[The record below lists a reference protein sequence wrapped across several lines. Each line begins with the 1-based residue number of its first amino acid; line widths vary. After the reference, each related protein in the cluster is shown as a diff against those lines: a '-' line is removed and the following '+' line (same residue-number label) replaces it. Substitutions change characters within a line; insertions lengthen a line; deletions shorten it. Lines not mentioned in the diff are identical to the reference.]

1 MHSADGK
8 IPSGFITIS
17 LVSLRSPS
25 LQAYY
30 WKKCC
35 FNKEQFQGWSTA
47 TNHRLG
53 SLIYKSLVSERDAA
67 ECQVFTLLK
76 ALYDPLDQTPAA
88 PGQRRIQ
95 GCLGKDPACI
105 STGEVHVCVY
115 IDARSQRRRVWIRGI
130 RTKHVS
136 QRCRSI
142 TSKYV
147 ESGHVTRSRIQSGR
161 FRFASRPWN
170 ARALL
175 HFAAKQIM
183 SNPRALRLLS
193 GPGPGAG
200 KQQRARPSA
209 PV

>member
-1 MHSADGK
+1 MESK
-8 IPSGFITIS
+8 
-17 LVSLRSPS
+17 
-25 LQAYY
+25 
-30 WKKCC
+30 
-35 FNKEQFQGWSTA
+35 FQGWSTA

-53 SLIYKSLVSERDAA
+53 SLIYKSLVSERETPPSAKYLPYSKLSMTRWIRPRRLPA
-67 ECQVFTLLK
+67 RGGSRVVWEKTLLASHPAKYTCVFTSM
-76 ALYDPLDQTPAA
+76 LDHSVGGVSRMSFCT
-88 PGQRRIQ
+88 
-95 GCLGKDPACI
+95 LDVN
-105 STGEVHVCVY
+105 ST
-115 IDARSQRRRVWIRGI
+115 SQRRVWIWGI

-136 QRCRSI
+136 QRCRLI

-147 ESGHVTRSRIQSGR
+147 ESGHETRSRIQSGR

-200 KQQRARPSA
+200 KQ
-209 PV
+209 